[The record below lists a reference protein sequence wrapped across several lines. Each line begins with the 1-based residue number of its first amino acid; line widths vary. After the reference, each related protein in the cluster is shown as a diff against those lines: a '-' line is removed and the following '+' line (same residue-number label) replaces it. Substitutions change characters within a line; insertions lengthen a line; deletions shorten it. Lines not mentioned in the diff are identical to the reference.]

1 MIKSACPVDRRN
13 HQRVTRPRTESEM
26 PASPESPAWL
36 DGHHPRPDAL
46 ARPRLRNAADIRE
59 VERSS
64 PDSLFCGRTLYE
76 CIRASAQLAPSK
88 PAIQHLLSAD
98 VGVAPRS
105 LSYAELLD
113 GIERSAN
120 LFRSIAGAERSAVS
134 IILPMMPEALVAAWG
149 AATAGIANPIN
160 PYLEIRQ
167 VAAIMNA
174 ARSTALLTSTNKYG
188 PGAWDRLE
196 ELKALVPTL
205 RRVLFVDSANAADD
219 FATAMS
225 EQPAGLSF
233 EPGTDPHAEAVYLP
247 TGGTTAAPK
256 LVRMTHRGQ
265 LLAAWTMGGLAGSS
279 TEGVVG
285 HAMPNFHV
293 GGAVIISLRAILFGQ
308 TVLTLTTDGFRNPG
322 VVKNFWDIARK
333 YRMTSLIS
341 TPATAAAILALPPE
355 VTSEG
360 HCIQSFN
367 AGGSTIPV
375 ELLRGFHKRYG
386 VWLRELWGMS
396 EIHGAVSSHP
406 GQDSEPT
413 AGSVGVHLPWHPV
426 KTIEV
431 DAQNRFVRECAPGER
446 GVLIIGG
453 PGVTPGYVDAALDAE
468 FFVKNMPDG
477 QRWANTGDLGTVD
490 ESGHIWLFGRAK
502 DVIIRGGHNIDP
514 RMIEEVLVCHPAVQV
529 AAAVGK
535 PDAAKGEMPIAYVQL
550 KEGHSVTPAELIA
563 LCKDKVQERA
573 GVPVEIHVIP
583 AMPMTAVGKINK
595 PTLRIDAMR
604 RVAKEV
610 ATGIVGGEV
619 DIVVDESGRR
629 PKVIISAAVATHA
642 SSAIQAR
649 LEEAFKTFEF
659 LTEIRVTP
667 SR

>member
-1 MIKSACPVDRRN
+1 MAVPSGTSPWLDD
-13 HQRVTRPRTESEM
+13 HRPRS
-26 PASPESPAWL
+26 
-36 DGHHPRPDAL
+36 GGL
-46 ARPRLRNAADIRE
+46 ARPRLHSAADIAA
-59 VERSS
+59 VEQL
-64 PDSLFCGRTLYE
+64 PPEQMLPGATLYD
-76 CIRASAQLAPSK
+76 CIRASASIKPSK

-98 VGVAPRS
+98 PSVAPRS
-105 LSYAELLD
+105 ITYADLLS

-120 LFRSIAGAERSAVS
+120 LFRSIAGAQRSAVS
-134 IILPMMPEALVAAWG
+134 IILPMLPEALVAAWG

-160 PYLEIRQ
+160 PYLEIKQ

-174 ARSTALLTSTNKYG
+174 ARSTVLLTTTNKYG
-188 PGAWDRLE
+188 PGAWDKLA
-196 ELKALVPTL
+196 ELRNLVPTL
-205 RRVLFVDSANAADD
+205 KRVLFVDAPGHSDD
-219 FATAMS
+219 FATALAA
-225 EQPAGLSF
+225 QPSGLNF

-265 LLAAWTMGGLAGSS
+265 LLAAWIMGGLAGAS

-293 GGAVIISLRAILFGQ
+293 GGSVIISLRAILFGQ

-333 YRMTSLIS
+333 FRMTSLIS

-355 VTSEG
+355 VSSEG

-375 ELLRGFHKRYG
+375 ELLRGFHARYG

-406 GQDSEPT
+406 GKDSEPM
-413 AGSVGVHLPWHPV
+413 AGSVGIHLPWHPV
-426 KTIEV
+426 KAIEV
-431 DAQNRFVRECAPGER
+431 DADNRYQRECAPGER

-453 PGVTPGYVDAALDAE
+453 PGVTPGYVDSSLDAE
-468 FFVKNMPDG
+468 FFVKDMPDG
-477 QRWANTGDLGTVD
+477 LRWANTGDLGTVD
-490 ESGHIWLFGRAK
+490 ETGHIWMFGRAK
-502 DVIIRGGHNIDP
+502 DVIVRGGHNIDP

-529 AAAVGK
+529 AAAIGK
-535 PDAAKGEMPIAYVQL
+535 PDASKGEMPIAYVQL
-550 KEGHSVTPAELIA
+550 KEGQSVAPAELIA

-573 GVPVEIHVIP
+573 GVPVEIFVIP

-595 PTLRIDAMR
+595 PTLRVDATR
-604 RVAKEV
+604 RVATEV
-610 ATGIVGGEV
+610 ASQVVGSAV
-619 DIVVDESGRR
+619 DVTVDESGRR
-629 PKVIISAAVATHA
+629 PMVI
-642 SSAIQAR
+642 IQAR
-649 LEEAFKTFEF
+649 VAADRVSAVQSALEAAFKTFEF
-659 LTEIRVTP
+659 LTEFRI
-667 SR
+667 SAA

>member
-1 MIKSACPVDRRN
+1 MSAPSG
-13 HQRVTRPRTESEM
+13 T
-26 PASPESPAWL
+26 SPWL
-36 DGHHPRPDAL
+36 DQHGPRAGAL
-46 ARPRLRNAADIRE
+46 ARPRLLSAADIRA
-59 VERSS
+59 VEQIS
-64 PDSLFCGRTLYE
+64 PDEVLPGRTLYE
-76 CIRASAQLAPSK
+76 CIRSSAQLAPAK
-88 PAIQHLLSAD
+88 AAIQHLLSAD
-98 VGVAPRS
+98 PDVAPRS
-105 LSYAELLD
+105 ISYAELLG

-120 LFRSIAGAERSAVS
+120 LFHGIAAGERSAVS
-134 IILPMMPEALVAAWG
+134 IILPMLPEALIAAWG

-174 ARSTALLTSTNKYG
+174 ARTTTLLTTTNKYG
-188 PGAWDRLE
+188 PGAWDKLA
-196 ELKALVPTL
+196 ELRGLVPSL
-205 RRVLFVDSANAADD
+205 KRVLFVDAPGHADD
-219 FATAMS
+219 FDAALAT
-225 EQPAGLSF
+225 QPTGLSF

-265 LLAAWTMGGLAGSS
+265 LLAAWIMGGLAGSS

-293 GGAVIISLRAILFGQ
+293 GGGVIISLRAILYGQ

-333 YRMTSLIS
+333 YRMTSLIA

-355 VTSEG
+355 VSSEG

-375 ELLRGFHKRYG
+375 ELLRGFHQRYG

-406 GQDSEPT
+406 GVDSEPM

-426 KTIEV
+426 KAIEV

-453 PGVTPGYVDAALDAE
+453 PGVTPGYVDASLDAE
-468 FFVKNMPDG
+468 FFVKDMPDG
-477 QRWANTGDLGTVD
+477 RRWANTGDLGTVD
-490 ESGHIWLFGRAK
+490 ETGHIWMFGRAK
-502 DVIIRGGHNIDP
+502 DVIVRGGHNIDP

-529 AAAVGK
+529 AAAIGK
-535 PDAAKGEMPIAYVQL
+535 PDASKGEMPIAYVQL
-550 KEGHSVTPAELIA
+550 KQGQSVAPAELIA
-563 LCKDKVQERA
+563 LCKEKVQERA
-573 GVPVEIHVIP
+573 GVPVEIFVIP
-583 AMPMTAVGKINK
+583 SMPMTAVGKINK
-595 PTLRIDAMR
+595 PTLRVDATR
-604 RVAKEV
+604 RVAIEV
-610 ATGIVGGEV
+610 ASGIVGGPV
-619 DIVVDESGRR
+619 DVAVDESGRR
-629 PKVIISAAVATHA
+629 PKVIIKTTVASDRV
-642 SSAIQAR
+642 SSVRAQ
-649 LEEAFKTFEF
+649 LEAAFKTFEF
-659 LTEIRVTP
+659 LTDIDVAEYR
-667 SR
+667 

>member
-1 MIKSACPVDRRN
+1 MVVQSG
-13 HQRVTRPRTESEM
+13 T
-26 PASPESPAWL
+26 SPWL
-36 DGHHPRPDAL
+36 DDHGPRPGGL
-46 ARPRLRNAADIRE
+46 ARPRLHSAADIAA
-59 VERSS
+59 VEQL
-64 PDSLFCGRTLYE
+64 PPEQMLPGATLYD
-76 CIRASAQLAPSK
+76 CIRASARIKPSK
-88 PAIQHLLSAD
+88 PAIHHLLSAD
-98 VGVAPRS
+98 PSVAPRS
-105 LSYAELLD
+105 ITYAELLS

-120 LFRSIAGAERSAVS
+120 LFRGLAGTERSAVS
-134 IILPMMPEALVAAWG
+134 IILPMLPEALIAAWG

-160 PYLEIRQ
+160 PYLEIKQ

-174 ARSTALLTSTNKYG
+174 ACSTVLLTTTNQYG
-188 PGAWDRLE
+188 PGAWDRLD
-196 ELKALVPTL
+196 ELRGLVPTL
-205 RRVLFVDSANAADD
+205 KRVLLVDAPGHADD
-219 FATAMS
+219 FATALAA
-225 EQPAGLSF
+225 QPSGLNF
-233 EPGTDPHAEAVYLP
+233 EPSHDPHAEAVYLP

-265 LLAAWTMGGLAGSS
+265 LLAAWIMGGLAGSS

-293 GGAVIISLRAILFGQ
+293 GGSVIISLRAILFGQ

-333 YRMTSLIS
+333 FRMTSLIS

-355 VTSEG
+355 VNSEG

-406 GQDSEPT
+406 GVDSEPM
-413 AGSVGVHLPWHPV
+413 AGSVGIHLPWHPV
-426 KTIEV
+426 KAIEV

-453 PGVTPGYVDAALDAE
+453 PGVTPGYVDASLDAE
-468 FFVKNMPDG
+468 FFVKDMPDG
-477 QRWANTGDLGTVD
+477 LRWANTGDLGTVD
-490 ESGHIWLFGRAK
+490 ETGHIWMFGRAK
-502 DVIIRGGHNIDP
+502 DVIVRGGHNIDP

-529 AAAVGK
+529 AAAIGK

-550 KEGHSVTPAELIA
+550 KEGQRVEPSELIA

-573 GVPVEIHVIP
+573 GVPVEIFVIP

-595 PTLRIDAMR
+595 PTLRVDATR
-604 RVAKEV
+604 RVASEV
-610 ATGIVGGEV
+610 ASHIVGGAV
-619 DIVVDESGRR
+619 NVTVDESGRR
-629 PKVIISAAVATHA
+629 PMVIVQAQVAGDRVETVKA
-642 SSAIQAR
+642 QLAD
-649 LEEAFKTFEF
+649 AFRTYEF
-659 LTEIRVTP
+659 LTELQVAAA
-667 SR
+667 